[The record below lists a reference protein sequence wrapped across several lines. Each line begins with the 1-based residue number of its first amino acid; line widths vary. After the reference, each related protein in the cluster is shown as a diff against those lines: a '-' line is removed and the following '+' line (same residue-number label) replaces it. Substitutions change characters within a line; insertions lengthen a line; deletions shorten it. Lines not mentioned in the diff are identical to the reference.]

1 MRIKIKQK
9 DFLQMLYISQGV
21 SESIEVKP
29 ILSHLLIAAHKDNL
43 SLVATGLDIAINLE
57 RKAKE
62 GLLEIKEEGGIVL
75 PAKRLYELVK
85 ELPDGMIDIKTKENF
100 WAEIHYP
107 SLGQKKMNL
116 VQLMGL
122 NPAEYPKVPSFESDE
137 EELKLNSKVLINMVE
152 KTIFATSKDE
162 RRQYLQGIFFCS
174 GEEDKEKRE
183 VAIKM
188 VATDGHRLAMING
201 RAEGKGGGKVLKKG
215 VILPKKGI
223 QEVRR
228 IVGYLEGLKAGEAET
243 VRLNILP
250 NLGRVQIGSDSI
262 YVRFIDG
269 EYPDYNAVI
278 PKEERNRAKVIKE
291 SLVKSLRRATVLS
304 TREVQGLRIKMEK
317 SNLIVHSQHPDTG
330 EIREE
335 IPVEYEGKNIEM
347 NFNSRYLS
355 EGLESFG
362 DESVTLNFGDDLS
375 PLVIS
380 GKEEKNH
387 LVLIMP
393 LRND

>member
-1 MRIKIKQK
+1 MRIKINQR
-9 DFLQMLYISQGV
+9 DLLQMLYITQGV
-21 SESIEVKP
+21 SEVIEVKP
-29 ILSHLLIAAHKDNL
+29 ILSHLLFSASKESL
-43 SLVATGLDIAINLE
+43 SLVATGLDIAISLE

-62 GLLEIKEEGGIVL
+62 GFLEIGEEGGIAL

-85 ELPDGMIDIKTKENF
+85 ELPDGVIDIKTKENF

-122 NPAEYPKVPSFESDE
+122 NPAEYPKIPTFESDA
-137 EELKLNSKVLINMVE
+137 EELNLNSKSLINMVE

-162 RRQYLQGIFFCS
+162 RRQYLQGIYFCS
-174 GEEDKEKRE
+174 AMEDKEKQE
-183 VAIKM
+183 VGIKM

-201 RAEGKGGGKVLKKG
+201 KAEGKGGGKVLKKG

-228 IVGYLEGLKAGEAET
+228 IVGYIEGLKEGEAET
-243 VRLNILP
+243 VKMNILP
-250 NLGRVQIGSDSI
+250 NLGRIQVGNDAIFI
-262 YVRFIDG
+262 RFIEG

-278 PKEERNRAKVIKE
+278 PKEERNQVKVLKE
-291 SLVKSLRRATVLS
+291 NLVKSLRRATVLS
-304 TREVQGLRIKMEK
+304 TREIQGLKIKMEK
-317 SNLIVHSQHPDTG
+317 GTLIVHSQHPDTG

-335 IPVEYEGKNIEM
+335 IPVEYKGKNIEM

-355 EGLESFG
+355 EGLESFN
-362 DESVTLNFGDDLS
+362 DDTVTLDFGDDLS

-380 GKEEKNH
+380 GKEEKEH